1 METKVTHLP
10 PKKQYGRYA
19 AAFGALLVIVGAFL
33 PWGKVDN
40 VIITG
45 IDGDGIITLVVAAVV
60 LVSVAIKRITL
71 IFSALSGAL
80 IAAIGVAQTF
90 SISQKIEEIK
100 TIFASS
106 LIGPNINGR
115 IDFGVYLTILGSAFI
130 VFGAFIQWIKNRK
143 K

>member
-1 METKVTHLP
+1 METKVTHIP
-10 PKKQYGRYA
+10 PKKQYGRYV
-19 AAFGALLVIVGAFL
+19 AAFGALLIIIGAFL

-45 IDGDGIITLVVAAVV
+45 IDGDGIITLALAVVV
-60 LVSVAIKRITL
+60 LVILVIKKISLLT
-71 IFSALSGAL
+71 SALLGAL

>member
-1 METKVTHLP
+1 METKVTHVP
-10 PKKQYGRYA
+10 AKKQYGRYV
-19 AAFGALLVIVGAFL
+19 AAFGALLIIIGAFM
-33 PWGKVDN
+33 PWGKVDDS
-40 VIITG
+40 IITG
-45 IDGDGIITLVVAAVV
+45 IDGDGMITLVTAIAILV
-60 LVSVAIKRITL
+60 LLLMKRISLLISTL
-71 IFSALSGAL
+71 LGAL

-115 IDFGVYLTILGSAFI
+115 IDFGVYLTILGSALV

>member
-1 METKVTHLP
+1 METKVTHVA

-19 AAFGALLVIVGAFL
+19 AAFGAILIAVGAFL

-40 VIITG
+40 VVTTG
-45 IDGDGIITLVVAAVV
+45 LDGDGIITLVAAIIVFLAV
-60 LVSVAIKRITL
+60 FIKRIPLWFSMLLGL
-71 IFSALSGAL
+71 I

-90 SISQKIEEIK
+90 SISEKIGEIK
-100 TIFASS
+100 SAFASS
-106 LIGPNINGR
+106 LIGANINGR

-130 VFGAFIQWIKNRK
+130 VFGTLIQWIKSRK